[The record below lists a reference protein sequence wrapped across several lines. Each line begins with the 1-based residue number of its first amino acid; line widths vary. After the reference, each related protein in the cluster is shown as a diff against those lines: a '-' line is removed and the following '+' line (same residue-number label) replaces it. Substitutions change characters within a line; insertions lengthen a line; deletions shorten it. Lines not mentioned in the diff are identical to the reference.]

1 MIPEREEAWALLV
14 EYNPSEALQ
23 KHALAV
29 EGVMRHFARKLGGD
43 EQLWGIVG
51 LLHDLDYEQFPE
63 QHCKK
68 EMEIMTEKGC
78 TIKNGTARTF
88 T

>member
-29 EGVMRHFARKLGGD
+29 EGVMAPFCPQTGR
-43 EQLWGIVG
+43 
-51 LLHDLDYEQFPE
+51 
-63 QHCKK
+63 
-68 EMEIMTEKGC
+68 
-78 TIKNGTARTF
+78 
-88 T
+88 